1 MVLGTWCKQGL
12 HVGAE
17 NEIIVGMN
25 EAKPD
30 FSNKSYL
37 FPHINPEGK
46 RFGVPTLITAFMVL
60 IAAVVCGVMP
70 MVAEVTRGQ
79 YVGLVTLAIVLSLI
93 ATPFLLLAYGVFL
106 FFRDPERYPPAD
118 ERAIL
123 SPADGRVCM
132 IRDVPL
138 PAELLDALPAGVSPE
153 ATYTRVSV
161 FMSVFNV
168 HVNRMPAAATI
179 LKRVHVPGKFLNA
192 SLDKASTDNERC
204 CYLMETPAKTLYGVV
219 QIAGLVAKRIVPFVE
234 AGASLER
241 AARFGLIRF
250 GSRLDVY
257 LPAGTPAEVRE
268 GQIMVAGETVLGH
281 LK

>member
-1 MVLGTWCKQGL
+1 
-12 HVGAE
+12 
-17 NEIIVGMN
+17 MN
-25 EAKPD
+25 EQKPD

-37 FPHINPEGK
+37 LPHINPEGK
-46 RFGVPTLITAFMVL
+46 RFGIPTL
-60 IAAVVCGVMP
+60 IAAVLLLAATIASGVF
-70 MVAEVTRGQ
+70 AFS
-79 YVGLVTLAIVLSLI
+79 VGPGTEHRLIFGVLAIGLAFLS
-93 ATPFLLLAYGVFL
+93 APFLLLAYGVFL

-118 ERAIL
+118 EKTIL

-132 IRDVPL
+132 IRNMPL
-138 PAELLDALPAGVSPE
+138 PKELHDALPSGVSPE

-168 HVNRMPAAATI
+168 HVNRMPTAAKI
-179 LKRVHVPGKFLNA
+179 LKMVHVPGKFFNA

-204 CYLMETPAKTLYGVV
+204 CYLLETPDKALYGVV
-219 QIAGLVAKRIVPFVE
+219 QIAGLVAKRIVPFVQT
-234 AGASLER
+234 GASLARVE
-241 AARFGLIRF
+241 RFGLIRF

-257 LPAGTPAEVRE
+257 LPAGVPAEVRE